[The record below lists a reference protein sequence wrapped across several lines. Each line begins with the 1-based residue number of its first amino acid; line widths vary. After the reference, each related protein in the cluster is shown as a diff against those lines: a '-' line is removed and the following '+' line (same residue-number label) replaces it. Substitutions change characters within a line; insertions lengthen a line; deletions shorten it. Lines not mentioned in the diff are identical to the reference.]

1 MAIKCFLYTIEERF
15 LAPFEHIATGD
26 TIKEGIIG
34 KVNVSYFYSFDYCT
48 TRIFKTLIN
57 IDKQN
62 LIKVQVLFP
71 FTEEHWENI
80 EDYDSDIEQEINNA
94 PSQPTPPEHNSNEL
108 VTEAAALATWI
119 VLFLLRLQGKH
130 YIPENAIDELIKF
143 MSKVFTI
150 MAKYSTFNSHFNNKF
165 PTSLYMAKKI
175 TVHQYKSNVSSYF
188 VCPECL
194 TV

>member
-1 MAIKCFLYTIEERF
+1 MAIKCFLYTIEEQF
-15 LAPFEHIATGD
+15 LVPFEHIATGD

-34 KVNVSYFYSFDYCT
+34 KVNVSYFYSFDHCT

-80 EDYDSDIEQEINNA
+80 EDYDSDIEQEINNG

-108 VTEAAALATWI
+108 VTEAALATWI

-143 MSKVFTI
+143 MLKVFTI
-150 MAKYSTFNSHFNNKF
+150 MA
-165 PTSLYMAKKI
+165 LYMDFGYSLMNNIMVYLAISYTTTK
-175 TVHQYKSNVSSYF
+175 TLNVN
-188 VCPECL
+188 
-194 TV
+194 